1 MTSPNGSQGSAP
13 DGVLPAGADAGPA
26 PVSGAESG
34 ADPAEIDIVVL
45 ASQDDVDECDVLIE
59 ALPALASGD
68 LSARERHWIQE
79 HTKVCSY
86 CEREAHRYQQV
97 CRCLDEVYTSID
109 IGPCP
114 VPRLLPRKPIAWYRT
129 ISSPVGPLLVAAT
142 DAALVEIDFAKGRD
156 ERVMQRHLA
165 ERGFR
170 PRPLD
175 VAAPGEAAASRQVLG
190 RVEHQLDEYFGGHRS
205 AFDVPLDLSGIP
217 DFTRDVLDATAAVPF
232 GKLDTYRGIATR
244 IGRPGA
250 TRAVGNALNRNPIAL
265 IVPCHRI
272 IRSDGSAG
280 GYGGGVDIKFHLLDL
295 EGVHL
300 NRNRQ
305 QALLP
310 AR

>member
-1 MTSPNGSQGSAP
+1 
-13 DGVLPAGADAGPA
+13 
-26 PVSGAESG
+26 
-34 ADPAEIDIVVL
+34 
-45 ASQDDVDECDVLIE
+45 VLIE

-79 HTKVCSY
+79 HTNSCGY
-86 CEREAHRYQQV
+86 CEREANRYQQV
-97 CRCLDEVYTSID
+97 CSCLDEVYTSID

-114 VPRLLPRKPIAWYRT
+114 APRFLPQKPIAWYRK

-142 DAALVEIDFAKGRD
+142 DDALVELDFGKGRD
-156 ERVMQRHLA
+156 AQAIQRHLA

-175 VAAPGEAAASRQVLG
+175 EAAPDDAAPSRHLLD
-190 RVEHQLDEYFGGHRS
+190 RVAHQLDEYFGGHRS
-205 AFDVPLDLSGIP
+205 AFDLPLDLSGIP
-217 DFTRDVLDATAAVPF
+217 DFTRDVLDATSTVPF

-280 GYGGGVDIKFHLLDL
+280 GYGGGLDIKFQLLDL

-300 NRNRQ
+300 NGNSRQ
-305 QALLP
+305 VPLP
-310 AR
+310 VN